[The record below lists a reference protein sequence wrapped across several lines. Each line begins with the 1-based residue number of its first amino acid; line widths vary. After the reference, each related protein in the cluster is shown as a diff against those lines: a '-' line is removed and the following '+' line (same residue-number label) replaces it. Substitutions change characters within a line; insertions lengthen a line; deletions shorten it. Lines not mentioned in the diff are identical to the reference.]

1 MPLPNVSGKI
11 LAKVIEYCKKHIDAK
26 ERNGDAKAG
35 NEEELKTWDTEYV
48 KVLDQSTLFE
58 LILVR
63 ARACHASERGTLA
76 ELMLVLTLT
85 VALRRL
91 PIT

>member
-1 MPLPNVSGKI
+1 MEDDYNVPLPNVSGKI

-26 ERNGDAKAG
+26 EKNGDAKAS

-63 ARACHASERGTLA
+63 QASAQPLDA
-76 ELMLVLTLT
+76 
-85 VALRRL
+85 A
-91 PIT
+91 